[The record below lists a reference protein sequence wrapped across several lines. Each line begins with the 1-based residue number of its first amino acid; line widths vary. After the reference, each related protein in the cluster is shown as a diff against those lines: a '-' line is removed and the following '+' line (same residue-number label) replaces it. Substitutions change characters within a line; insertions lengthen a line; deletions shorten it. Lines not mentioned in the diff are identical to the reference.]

1 MIADSL
7 ALWGIQGMSKNQ
19 VDDLIKTAPEL
30 LATLK
35 AARQA
40 IDPDWNPVLAF
51 AIDRAIANAEGT

>member
-30 LATLK
+30 LATIK
-35 AARQA
+35 AARKA
-40 IDPDWNPVLAF
+40 IDPDRNPFLAF
-51 AIDRAIANAEGT
+51 AIGRAIANAEGT